1 MTTKD
6 KQPRAAHYSVDK
18 TTMSASVSGETY
30 SRLQELAT
38 ENRMTKS
45 MLVRIMID
53 NFFLS
58 NKENVVFRDKS
69 VCFNLRIP
77 DRKKLGVSLDNFVYR
92 KLGLIA
98 KSEKTTIAEVLRAI
112 VEYYIDNIGEC
123 QNLLRAKIK
132 LPIEEEAFEMYI
144 DLA

>member
-1 MTTKD
+1 MATND
-6 KQPRAAHYSVDK
+6 KQPRAAHYSIDK
-18 TTMSASVSGETY
+18 ITTSARVSGDTY

-58 NKENVVFRDKS
+58 NNENVVFRNKS
-69 VCFNLRIP
+69 ACCNLRIP
-77 DRKKLGVSLDNFVYR
+77 DRKALGVSLDKVVYR
-92 KLGLIA
+92 RLVLIA

-112 VEYYIDNIGEC
+112 VEYYIDNIGDC
-123 QNLLRAKIK
+123 QNLLRAKTK

>member
-1 MTTKD
+1 MATKD
-6 KQPRAAHYSVDK
+6 KQPRSAHYSVDK

-30 SRLQELAT
+30 SRLQGLAS

-58 NKENVVFRDKS
+58 NKESIVFRNKS

-112 VEYYIDNIGEC
+112 VEYYIDNIGDC
-123 QNLLRAKIK
+123 QNLLRAKTK